1 MRGIQIEHG
10 IEHPHRLRLRSEW
23 KGLYMV
29 GAVLVTHA
37 FIGRELIA
45 TVGYL
50 LGNVD
55 GIVAVSIDANVDV
68 FKARTRIW
76 EAMKQVEQGD
86 GVLIMTDL
94 FGGTPS
100 NLALSFLVNP
110 NVEVITGVNLP
121 MTLTFCTRR
130 SGMKLRELAKAV
142 RLSGTRSVARAKD
155 LMEPPHA
162 SKTNTPV
169 TRSLSEHLKKR
180 S

>member
-1 MRGIQIEHG
+1 
-10 IEHPHRLRLRSEW
+10 
-23 KGLYMV
+23 MV

-45 TVGYL
+45 TIEYL

-55 GIVAVSIDANVDV
+55 GIAAVSIDADVDV
-68 FKARTRIW
+68 FKARTKIW
-76 EAMKQVEQGD
+76 QAMKEVEQGD

-110 NVEVITGVNLP
+110 KVEVITGVNLP
-121 MTLTFCTRR
+121 MTLTFCTSR
-130 SGMKLRELAKAV
+130 SKMQLGELAKAA

-155 LMEPPHA
+155 LVEAKGVSRENRFIP
-162 SKTNTPV
+162 NTQKHQ
-169 TRSLSEHLKKR
+169 T
-180 S
+180 

>member
-1 MRGIQIEHG
+1 
-10 IEHPHRLRLRSEW
+10 
-23 KGLYMV
+23 MV

-121 MTLTFCTRR
+121 MILTFCTRR
-130 SGMKLRELAKAV
+130 SGVGLRELAKAV
-142 RLSGTRSVARAKD
+142 LLSGTRSIARAKD
-155 LMEPPHA
+155 LMEPSGA

-169 TRSLSEHLKKR
+169 PETRSK
-180 S
+180 

>member
-1 MRGIQIEHG
+1 
-10 IEHPHRLRLRSEW
+10 
-23 KGLYMV
+23 MV

-45 TVGYL
+45 TVEYL
-50 LGNVD
+50 LGDVD
-55 GIVAVSIDANVDV
+55 GIDAVSITADVDV
-68 FKARTRIW
+68 FKARMKIW
-76 EAMKQVEQGD
+76 QAIKEVEQGD

-130 SGMKLRELAKAV
+130 SEMELRELAKAV

-155 LMEPPHA
+155 LVEPSGA
-162 SKTNTPV
+162 SKTNTPFSEI
-169 TRSLSEHLKKR
+169 RST
-180 S
+180 

>member
-1 MRGIQIEHG
+1 
-10 IEHPHRLRLRSEW
+10 
-23 KGLYMV
+23 MV

-100 NLALSFLVNP
+100 NLALSFLANP

-121 MTLTFCTRR
+121 MTLTFCTGR
-130 SGMKLRELAKAV
+130 SEMQLGELAKAV
-142 RLSGTRSVARAKD
+142 RLSGTRSVARARD
-155 LMEPPHA
+155 LVEAKGVSRENRFIP
-162 SKTNTPV
+162 NTQKHQP
-169 TRSLSEHLKKR
+169 
-180 S
+180 

>member
-1 MRGIQIEHG
+1 MDFL
-10 IEHPHRLRLRSEW
+10 EHPEERSCRTQEVRRPRPVE
-23 KGLYMV
+23 MV

-45 TVGYL
+45 TVEYL

-55 GIVAVSIDANVDV
+55 GIVAVSIDADVDV

-76 EAMKQVEQGD
+76 QAMKEVEQGD

-100 NLALSFLVNP
+100 NLALSFLVNQ

-121 MTLTFCTRR
+121 MTMTFCTRR
-130 SGMKLRELAKAV
+130 SGMELRELAKAV
-142 RLSGTRSVARAKD
+142 RLSGTRSIARAKD
-155 LMEPPHA
+155 LMEPSGA
-162 SKTNTPV
+162 SKTSMPV
-169 TRSLSEHLKKR
+169 PETRSK
-180 S
+180 

>member
-1 MRGIQIEHG
+1 
-10 IEHPHRLRLRSEW
+10 
-23 KGLYMV
+23 MV
-29 GAVLVTHA
+29 GSVLVTHA

-45 TVGYL
+45 TVEYL

-55 GIVAVSIDANVDV
+55 GIAAVSIDADVDV
-68 FKARTRIW
+68 FKARMKIW
-76 EAMKQVEQGD
+76 QAIKEVEQGD

-121 MTLTFCTRR
+121 MTLTFCTSR
-130 SGMKLRELAKAV
+130 SEIGLGELAKAV

-155 LMEPPHA
+155 LMEPSGA

-169 TRSLSEHLKKR
+169 ISTQRSET
-180 S
+180 